1 MCDTW
6 GIHLSGAAEFLKNLA
21 NWGSVGFCP
30 SVAAQLSHYYGVM
43 SFLAVISATKSAVPT
58 TALDRI
64 KAIPPDF
71 WLRLAVAVLA
81 IFAIVFFLRKVANMN
96 KVVLTVVTGIIVTVI
111 GFNWIYERSEPAWAT
126 PMVSFLAG
134 YFPTKGP
141 PPKKSAEQHA
151 NWR

>member
-1 MCDTW
+1 M
-6 GIHLSGAAEFLKNLA
+6 H
-21 NWGSVGFCP
+21 
-30 SVAAQLSHYYGVM
+30 
-43 SFLAVISATKSAVPT
+43 FLAAIASAKPAVPA
-58 TALDRI
+58 TALDRL

-71 WLRLAVAVLA
+71 WLRMAVAVLA
-81 IFAIVFFLRKVANMN
+81 VIAIVFFLRKVAKMN
-96 KVVLTVVTGIIVTVI
+96 KVVMAVVTFLIVTVV

>member
-1 MCDTW
+1 M
-6 GIHLSGAAEFLKNLA
+6 
-21 NWGSVGFCP
+21 
-30 SVAAQLSHYYGVM
+30 SHYYGVM
-43 SFLAVISATKSAVPT
+43 SFLAAISATKSAVPT

-81 IFAIVFFLRKVANMN
+81 IFAIVFFLRKVAKMN
-96 KVVLTVVTGIIVTVI
+96 KVVLAVVTFLIVTVV
-111 GFNWIYERSEPAWAT
+111 GFNWIYERTEPTWAT